1 MVGRPVRRH
10 PQPGGGR
17 APSQRGGRRGCQAPP
32 GGLGACAAPTRT
44 PQSQGTAQSHPTGV
58 GHRMRSRFRL
68 ATGGPGPGG
77 GGGGGQT
84 PSTGGVHELGESV
97 PTEPRPSS
105 PGSRA
110 LVPVSGG
117 SFPTLRGAGLGDQVL
132 SSPAG
137 RGKRELDRPQVTGVA
152 AGPRAGPKASV
163 SSPRPLTAP
172 ALHGDPRVG
181 RPASFPGQVV
191 HPPS

>member
-1 MVGRPVRRH
+1 MSGPPWRT
-10 PQPGGGR
+10 R
-17 APSQRGGRRGCQAPP
+17 ALRGPDEY
-32 GGLGACAAPTRT
+32 
-44 PQSQGTAQSHPTGV
+44 S
-58 GHRMRSRFRL
+58 
-68 ATGGPGPGG
+68 PGPGYVSVTPHG
-77 GGGGGQT
+77 SRTQNEVPIQACNRWSRTGEGGGQT

-110 LVPVSGG
+110 LVPVCGG
-117 SFPTLRGAGLGDQVL
+117 RFPTLRGAGLGDQVL

-137 RGKRELDRPQVTGVA
+137 RGKRELDRPQVTGAA

-172 ALHGDPRVG
+172 ALHGDPPVG